1 MFDMFGSESKLN
13 FYGKCNAYDSLFSVL
28 KGYQI
33 SLSGESAIKT
43 ISMVLNDKTFHHR
56 ENVVDALIVYNN
68 KKYAVELLRQKC
80 PEQWEIDIFCGVKAM
95 IVEKETEQ
103 VGKFSEYKL
112 GVPMIVLRIK

>member
-1 MFDMFGSESKLN
+1 MFDIFGSEPKLN
-13 FYGKCNAYDSLFSVL
+13 FYGRCKAYDSLFSVL
-28 KGYQI
+28 KDHQI

-43 ISMVLNDKTFHHR
+43 ISMVLDDETFHHR

-80 PEQWEIDIFCGVKAM
+80 PEQWEIDIFCGIKVMKL
-95 IVEKETEQ
+95 EKETEQ
-103 VGKFSEYKL
+103 GKFSEYKR